1 MGALLLLMRQVLGS
15 RLVQGVGGG
24 LALGSGFDIL
34 GGEDKPKRRRR
45 KRALNA
51 NDREDIAF
59 MASFMT
65 KAGLERAVA
74 VMLAR

>member
-1 MGALLLLMRQVLGS
+1 MAALFALALRVLGS
-15 RLVQGVGGG
+15 RAALVAGGAAAALDIGPFGGG
-24 LALGSGFDIL
+24 GA
-34 GGEDKPKRRRR
+34 PRRRRR

-59 MASFMT
+59 MASFMS

>member
-1 MGALLLLMRQVLGS
+1 MGALFALALRVLGS
-15 RLVQGVGGG
+15 RAALVAGGAAA
-24 LALGSGFDIL
+24 ALDIGPFGSG
-34 GGEDKPKRRRR
+34 EPKRRRRR

-59 MASFMT
+59 MASFMS

>member
-1 MGALLLLMRQVLGS
+1 MFALLALAARVLGS
-15 RLVQGVGGG
+15 RAG
-24 LALGSGFDIL
+24 LAIAGTAAALDI
-34 GGEDKPKRRRR
+34 GPFGAGDDRPRRRRR
-45 KRALNA
+45 KRALNS